1 MSNIDVDGGDN
12 RVAGRD
18 FQETT
23 ITHSSIIGT
32 QLNIGAM
39 PDREPLTVEQR
50 KRLNLLVANISKE
63 YKADAWT
70 LWKEVVHTR
79 IGVKNI
85 DEILRSQFA
94 EAEQLLLEH
103 AEYLH
108 AQAHA
113 KRLVAEVLDIA
124 NQRGL
129 YQELTRFCSREFG
142 STILNKLSP
151 DQLKT
156 ALRFVEERS
165 QPKEPAQHTAAA
177 PVVTDW
183 WAQMVELWQQKPSQ
197 AAVLVVVSAIVGR
210 LFLG

>member
-1 MSNIDVDGGDN
+1 MSNIDVDGDKN

-23 ITHSSIIGT
+23 IHNSNIIGT
-32 QLNIGAM
+32 QLNIGSI
-39 PDREPLTVEQR
+39 PDREPLTTEQR
-50 KRLNLLVANISKE
+50 RRLNLLVTNISKE

-113 KRLVAEVLDIA
+113 KRLVAEVLEIA

-129 YQELTRFCSREFG
+129 YQELTRYCSREFG
-142 STILNKLSP
+142 STVLNKLNP
-151 DQLKT
+151 EQLKG
-156 ALRFVEERS
+156 ALRFVEER
-165 QPKEPAQHTAAA
+165 AQRNGQAKATAAV
-177 PVVTDW
+177 PVVSSW
-183 WAQMVELWQQKPSQ
+183 GAQMVELWIQRPSHM
-197 AAVLVVVSAIVGR
+197 AVLVVLSAVLGR
-210 LFLG
+210 VFIG